1 MKAIYA
7 GSFSPP
13 TLGHVDIIAR
23 AAALFDEVVVAV
35 LSQSEKRYLF
45 SLDKRTEMLR
55 RITKSFPNVRVV
67 GDSGLLTSLARREG
81 ADVILR
87 GIRDASDLPLEMQ
100 MAVANR
106 RIGGL
111 DTVFLVCSPEYSL
124 LSSSIVRD
132 CARHRAPID
141 SMVSP
146 EIIDDVYAAC
156 ATAPDVKRECV

>member
-1 MKAIYA
+1 MRAIYP

-13 TLGHVDIIAR
+13 TLGHLDIIRR
-23 AAALFDEVVVAV
+23 AAKLFGEVVVAV

-45 SLDKRTEMLR
+45 SLEERKDMLR
-55 RITKSFPNVRVV
+55 RILIGVPNARVV
-67 GDSGLLTSLARREG
+67 SDTGLLADVAKREG

-100 MAVANR
+100 MAAANR
-106 RIGGL
+106 QIGGV

-132 CARHRAPID
+132 CARHRAPIAG
-141 SMVSP
+141 MVPP
-146 EIIDDVYAAC
+146 EIVNDIYAAC
-156 ATAPDVKRECV
+156 LRDVGL

>member
-1 MKAIYA
+1 MKVIYA

-13 TLGHVDIIAR
+13 TLGHLDIIRR

-45 SLDKRTEMLR
+45 ALEARQDMLR
-55 RITKSFPNVRVV
+55 RALSDIPNARVV
-67 GDSGLLTSLARREG
+67 SDSGLLSNLARREG
-81 ADVILR
+81 ADVLLR

-100 MAVANR
+100 MAAANR
-106 RIGGL
+106 QIGGI

-132 CARHRAPID
+132 CARHGAPIEG
-141 SMVSP
+141 MVPP
-146 EIIDDVYAAC
+146 EIVNDIYAAYTTTFEGQ
-156 ATAPDVKRECV
+156 ARL